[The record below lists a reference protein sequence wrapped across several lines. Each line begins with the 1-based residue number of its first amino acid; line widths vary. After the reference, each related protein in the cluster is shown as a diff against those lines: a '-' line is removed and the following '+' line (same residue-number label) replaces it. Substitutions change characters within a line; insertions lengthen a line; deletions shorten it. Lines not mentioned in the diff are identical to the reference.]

1 LSRRIGFI
9 FHDGYCRHEKSEGEL
24 PAGREEKGTDR
35 PAEWR
40 PFESL
45 RREVDRPFEDFQLGS
60 WRSPFGRREWR
71 DA

>member
-1 LSRRIGFI
+1 MA
-9 FHDGYCRHEKSEGEL
+9 ETATKL
-24 PAGREEKGTDR
+24 PVGKEEKGTDR

-45 RREVDRPFEDFQLGS
+45 RREVDRLFKDFQLGS

-71 DA
+71 AHGHAA